1 MIEHRLLENLDDEEV
16 IVITVY
22 KEYSNIYLDPGKC
35 LLCYD
40 TGGAGLVSL
49 IHYYRQE
56 RVTHSESSDWSSSH
70 KSSPL
75 IGRYRI

>member
-1 MIEHRLLENLDDEEV
+1 MIEHRLLENRDEEV

-22 KEYSNIYLDPGKC
+22 KEYKYTYPGKC

-49 IHYYRQE
+49 IHYYRHE
-56 RVTHSESSDWSSSH
+56 RVTHSESSDWSGTH